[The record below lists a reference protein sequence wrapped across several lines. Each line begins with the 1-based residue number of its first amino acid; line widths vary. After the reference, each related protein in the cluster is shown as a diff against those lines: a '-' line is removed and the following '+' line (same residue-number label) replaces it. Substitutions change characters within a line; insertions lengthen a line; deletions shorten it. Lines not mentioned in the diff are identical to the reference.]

1 MEHPATLTDLSKQA
15 ARILAPGAP
24 PQLRMMAASGLAPLG
39 PADLVSVLYA
49 LSYNQDEGLAAKAGA
64 SLGKLPDN
72 VLLGAL
78 EQKLDPAVLDGVA
91 RLLVRRDDAVERVLL
106 NRLVDDETT
115 IWLTENLRSER
126 LLEIVAANEER
137 MLRAPRIIEALYMNK
152 ASRMST
158 VDRSIELAVRN
169 GLKLDGIPTFAEA
182 KAAIQGQLIPEEV
195 DEPLPEDEEF
205 SAALKDDKLNDID
218 DATLDDILDSLESS
232 EDSRKN
238 TDEEK
243 DAVAVGTSLAGL
255 TVSQKIRIA
264 MLGNSSQRAILV
276 RDSNRLVTMAVL
288 KSPGI
293 GDSEVIRYSRARS
306 LPEEAVRYI
315 ASKREWT
322 KQYQIKVNL
331 VNNPRTPIQEALRF
345 LNHLR
350 PIDVRGLERSK
361 DVPQSIVNA
370 AKQLRKKRSR

>member
-1 MEHPATLTDLSKQA
+1 MEHPASLTDLSVQA
-15 ARILAPGAP
+15 ARILAPDAP

-39 PADLVSVLYA
+39 PVDLVSVLYA
-49 LSYNQDEGLAAKAGA
+49 LSYSQDESLATKAGA
-64 SLGKLPDN
+64 SLGKLPDK

-78 EQKLDPAVLDGVA
+78 EQELDPAVLDGVA
-91 RLLVRRDDAVERVLL
+91 RLLVRRDDAVERVVL
-106 NRLVDDETT
+106 NRLVHDET
-115 IWLTENLRSER
+115 IVWLTEKLRSEK

-152 ASRMST
+152 AARMST
-158 VDRSIELAVRN
+158 VDRAIELAVRN
-169 GLKLDGIPTFAEA
+169 GLKLDGIPTFSEA
-182 KAAIQGQLIPEEV
+182 KAAIEGQLIPEES
-195 DEPLPEDEEF
+195 DELQKEDDDF
-205 SAALKDDKLNDID
+205 STALSDDKLLDVD
-218 DATLDDILDSLESS
+218 DATLDDILDSLESP
-232 EDSRKN
+232 EDSSQN
-238 TDEEK
+238 TDKIEE
-243 DAVAVGTSLAGL
+243 AVAVGASLAIL
-255 TVSQKIRIA
+255 TVSQKIRMA
-264 MLGNSSQRAILV
+264 MLGNSTQRAVLV

-293 GDSEVIRYSRARS
+293 GDSEVVRYSRARS

-315 ASKREWT
+315 ASRREWT

-331 VNNPRTPIQEALRF
+331 VNNPRTPLQDALRF

-370 AKQLRKKRSR
+370 AKQLRQKRSR

>member
-1 MEHPATLTDLSKQA
+1 MEHPASLTDLSVQA
-15 ARILAPGAP
+15 ARILAPDAP

-39 PADLVSVLYA
+39 PVDLVSVLYA
-49 LSYNQDEGLAAKAGA
+49 LSYNQDESLATKAGA
-64 SLGKLPDN
+64 SLGKLPDK

-78 EQKLDPAVLDGVA
+78 EQDLDPAVLDGVA
-91 RLLVRRDDAVERVLL
+91 RLLVRRDDAVERVVL
-106 NRLVDDETT
+106 NRLVHDET
-115 IWLTENLRSER
+115 IVWLTENLRSEK

-152 ASRMST
+152 AARMST
-158 VDRSIELAVRN
+158 VDRAIELAVRN
-169 GLKLDGIPTFAEA
+169 GLKLDGIPTFSEA
-182 KAAIQGQLIPEEV
+182 KAAIEGQLIPEES
-195 DEPLPEDEEF
+195 DELQKENDDF
-205 SAALKDDKLNDID
+205 SAALNDDKLLDVD
-218 DATLDDILDSLESS
+218 DATLDDILDSLESP
-232 EDSRKN
+232 EDSSQN
-238 TDEEK
+238 TDKIEE
-243 DAVAVGTSLAGL
+243 AVAVGASLAIL
-255 TVSQKIRIA
+255 TVSQKIRMA
-264 MLGNSSQRAILV
+264 MLGNSTQRAVLV

-293 GDSEVIRYSRARS
+293 GDSEVVRYSRARS

-315 ASKREWT
+315 ASRREWT

-331 VNNPRTPIQEALRF
+331 VNNPRTPLQDALRF

-370 AKQLRKKRSR
+370 AKQLRQKRSR

>member
-1 MEHPATLTDLSKQA
+1 MEHPASLTDLSVQA
-15 ARILAPGAP
+15 ARILAPDAP

-39 PADLVSVLYA
+39 PVDLVSVLYA
-49 LSYNQDEGLAAKAGA
+49 LSYNQDESLATKAGA
-64 SLGKLPDN
+64 SLGKLPDK
-72 VLLGAL
+72 VLFGAL
-78 EQKLDPAVLDGVA
+78 EQDLDPAVLDGVA

-106 NRLVDDETT
+106 NRLVHDET
-115 IWLTENLRSER
+115 IVWLTEKLRSEK

-152 ASRMST
+152 VARMST
-158 VDRSIELAVRN
+158 VDRAIELAVRN
-169 GLKLDGIPTFAEA
+169 GLKLDGIPTFSEA
-182 KAAIQGQLIPEEV
+182 KAAIEGQLIPEES
-195 DEPLPEDEEF
+195 DELQKENDDF
-205 SAALKDDKLNDID
+205 SAALMDEKLLDVD
-218 DATLDDILDSLESS
+218 DATLDDILDSLESPENS
-232 EDSRKN
+232 SQN
-238 TDEEK
+238 TDKIEE
-243 DAVAVGTSLAGL
+243 AVAVGASLAIL
-255 TVSQKIRIA
+255 TVSQKIRMA
-264 MLGNSSQRAILV
+264 MLGNSTQRAVLV

-293 GDSEVIRYSRARS
+293 GDSEVVRYSRARS

-315 ASKREWT
+315 ASRREWT

-331 VNNPRTPIQEALRF
+331 VNNPRTPLQDALRF

-370 AKQLRKKRSR
+370 AKQLRQKRSR

>member
-1 MEHPATLTDLSKQA
+1 MEHPASLTDLSQQA
-15 ARILAPGAP
+15 LRILASDAP

-39 PADLVSVLYA
+39 PVDLVSVLYA
-49 LSYNQDEGLAAKAGA
+49 LSYDQDESLATKARA

-106 NRLVDDETT
+106 NRFLQDETT
-115 IWLTENLRSER
+115 VWLTENLRSER

-137 MLRAPRIIEALYMNK
+137 MLRTPRIIEVLYMNK
-152 ASRMST
+152 AARMST
-158 VDRSIELAVRN
+158 VDRAIELAVRH
-169 GLKLDGIPTFAEA
+169 GLELDGIPTFAEA
-182 KAAIQGQLIPEEV
+182 RAAIEGQLILEET
-195 DEPLPEDEEF
+195 DEPLQEDDDF
-205 SAALKDDKLNDID
+205 SAALMDDDLLGID
-218 DATLDDILDSLESS
+218 DETLDDILDSLQSQQAS
-232 EDSRKN
+232 PKK
-238 TDEEK
+238 TDEEEK
-243 DAVAVGTSLAGL
+243 ATTFEASLSGL
-255 TVSQKIRIA
+255 TVSQKIRMA
-264 MLGNSSQRAILV
+264 MLGNSTQRAVLV
-276 RDSNRLVTMAVL
+276 RDSNKLVTMAVL
-288 KSPGI
+288 KSPGV
-293 GDSEVIRYSRARS
+293 GDSEVIRYSKARS

-322 KQYQIKVNL
+322 KQYQVKVNL
-331 VNNPRTPIQEALRF
+331 VNNPRTPLQDALRF

>member
-1 MEHPATLTDLSKQA
+1 MEHPASLTDLSVQA
-15 ARILAPGAP
+15 AKILAPDAP

-39 PADLVSVLYA
+39 PVDLVSVLYV
-49 LSYNQDEGLAAKAGA
+49 LSYNQDESLATKAGA
-64 SLGKLPDN
+64 SLDKLPDN

-91 RLLVRRDDAVERVLL
+91 RLLVRRDDVMERVLL
-106 NRLVDDETT
+106 NRLVRDDTT

-158 VDRSIELAVRN
+158 VDRAIELAVRH

-182 KAAIQGQLIPEEV
+182 KAAIQGQLIPEES
-195 DEPLPEDEEF
+195 DEPLLEDEEF
-205 SAALKDDKLNDID
+205 SAALEDDKLQDID

-243 DAVAVGTSLAGL
+243 DAVTVEASLAGL
-255 TVSQKIRIA
+255 TVSQKIRMA

-331 VNNPRTPIQEALRF
+331 VNNPRTPLQEALRF

-370 AKQLRKKRSR
+370 AKQLRKKRSH